1 MQDRLEQEILAH
13 KLTKA
18 KIDTTTQTRIDVY
31 ISTTQ
36 KRIEGRIAEVEKKN
50 MDLMREK
57 IVLNGRIAELTG
69 LLDDALNAN
78 KIYSDQI
85 VHEDQKL
92 NKLFRVIA
100 ESPMK
105 GGGKPEEDGRDFFT
119 ISQRDPRTGEFVNDN
134 QST

>member
-1 MQDRLEQEILAH
+1 
-13 KLTKA
+13 
-18 KIDTTTQTRIDVY
+18 
-31 ISTTQ
+31 
-36 KRIEGRIAEVEKKN
+36 

-57 IVLNGRIAELTG
+57 IVLNGRIAELSG

-92 NKLFRVIA
+92 NKLFRVMA

-105 GGGKPEEDGRDFFT
+105 GGGGKQEDDGGRDFFT

>member
-1 MQDRLEQEILAH
+1 MEQEILAH

-36 KRIEGRIAEVEKKN
+36 KRIEGRIADVEKKN

-78 KIYSDQI
+78 KVYSEQI

-100 ESPMK
+100 DSPMK
-105 GGGKPEEDGRDFFT
+105 DGGRGKLEEEGRDFFT
-119 ISQRDPRTGEFVNDN
+119 ISQRDPRTGEYVNDN

>member
-1 MQDRLEQEILAH
+1 
-13 KLTKA
+13 
-18 KIDTTTQTRIDVY
+18 
-31 ISTTQ
+31 
-36 KRIEGRIAEVEKKN
+36 

-78 KIYSDQI
+78 KVYSEQI

-100 ESPMK
+100 DSPMK
-105 GGGKPEEDGRDFFT
+105 GGGRGKLEEEGRDFFT
-119 ISQRDPRTGEFVNDN
+119 ISQRDPRTGEYVNDN